1 MTHLI
6 YAVGDIHGDLDQLHI
21 VHDLIKYDFI
31 SSKATSYEIVH
42 IGDLIDRR
50 ENSKGTIEYLMT
62 GIDDGKPWKVLKGNH
77 DRLMEWF
84 FIDPHKHDP
93 NLKPDYSWLHNRIG
107 GVETLAS
114 YGVKVPENYKDCLDD
129 ILEMAKQAV
138 PDSHINFIKNL
149 PLCYDTDH
157 IFFVHAGID
166 LNVPLDKQTEDD
178 MLWIRKNWLDNPKLA
193 SKLILH
199 GHTIVEQVTHYGNR
213 INIDTGAA
221 WGDNLSAVV
230 TINENVWLLTN
241 QGRTEITPHNKQ

>member
-1 MTHLI
+1 
-6 YAVGDIHGDLDQLHI
+6 
-21 VHDLIKYDFI
+21 
-31 SSKATSYEIVH
+31 
-42 IGDLIDRR
+42 
-50 ENSKGTIEYLMT
+50 
-62 GIDDGKPWKVLKGNH
+62 H

-230 TINENVWLLTN
+230 TINDNVWLLTN

>member
-1 MTHLI
+1 MFGNESILSILLTT
-6 YAVGDIHGDLDQLHI
+6 
-21 VHDLIKYDFI
+21 KN
-31 SSKATSYEIVH
+31 K
-42 IGDLIDRR
+42 
-50 ENSKGTIEYLMT
+50 K
-62 GIDDGKPWKVLKGNH
+62 IDDIKLINSIKG
-77 DRLMEWF
+77 
-84 FIDPHKHDP
+84 
-93 NLKPDYSWLHNRIG
+93 SQ
-107 GVETLAS
+107 
-114 YGVKVPENYKDCLDD
+114 LD
-129 ILEMAKQAV
+129 
-138 PDSHINFIKNL
+138 HFIKNL

-230 TINENVWLLTN
+230 TINDNVWLLTN